1 MTIMELR
8 FHLPEGG
15 TLPAELNISTQ
26 HILIQEKSIHLSRQE
41 MTLLLALIRRS
52 GQLVSRQE
60 VMRCAWGYNV
70 VVSTRSVDV
79 HIQRLRNK
87 IGEMCIETVYR
98 LGYRM
103 NVDVLDER
111 EEGSK

>member
-15 TLPAELNISTQ
+15 TLPAELNIPTQ
-26 HILIQEKSIHLSRQE
+26 HILIQGKDIHLSRQE

-52 GQLVSRQE
+52 GQLLSREE
-60 VMRCAWGYNV
+60 VMRCAWGYKA
-70 VVSTRSVDV
+70 VVSTRTVDV

-87 IGEMCIETVYR
+87 IGESCIETVYR
-98 LGYRM
+98 LGYR
-103 NVDVLDER
+103 VTADVLNER
-111 EEGSK
+111 EEGP